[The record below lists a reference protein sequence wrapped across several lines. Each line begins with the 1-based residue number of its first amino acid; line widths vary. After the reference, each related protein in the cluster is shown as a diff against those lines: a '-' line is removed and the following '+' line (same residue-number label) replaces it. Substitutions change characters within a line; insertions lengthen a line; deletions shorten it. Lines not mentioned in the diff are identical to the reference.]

1 MTEQVK
7 DPFSFLETID
17 EKRKPYAEEV
27 IAKSRKL
34 GIDPRLSLA
43 LTYRE
48 SKFDPNAVGEDGE
61 IGLMQVLP
69 STGKMMGYSLKDLQN
84 PSKNIDAGL
93 QYLNQNLIKFTDPK
107 TKLPDPYLAV
117 AGYNAGSDHPYFSD
131 PTKPLPQR
139 TVNYVRDIQ
148 NLGGF
153 VTTPLEDTSAGTDS
167 GSGSPPPPTPASE
180 EDLRK
185 QKAAMIGGLGGFA
198 AGATQTMFGSGG
210 QGPATTNANTPGG
223 RYAAK
228 TGYGIGEGSTKEVID
243 RYKKFAPQPLGDQMF
258 ADPKKSSMGAGP
270 RNLPVVPGTT
280 AALSINRQVPTPP
293 PTPMLQ
299 NIRQG
304 AQTVGNV
311 MGKIPVVPAT
321 LGGASTGYQGQE
333 AFNRYQ
339 KGDMT
344 GATIAGVGALGGL
357 ASMVPHPATRA
368 LGATASAVSP
378 AALAVLDKM
387 RTMNQP
393 PQNPASPQEL
403 QNAQNPAF
411 RYPKPMSQAPF
422 QPKLPPLGTVPPSTI
437 IGN

>member
-27 IAKSRKL
+27 IAKSKKL

-131 PTKPLPQR
+131 PTKPLPQS

-167 GSGSPPPPTPASE
+167 GAGSDAGTTTTPASE

-198 AGATQTMFGSGG
+198 AGATQTMFGGSTPQSGV
-210 QGPATTNANTPGG
+210 TTNATTPGG

-228 TGYGIGEGSTKEVID
+228 TGYGLGEGSTREAIE
-243 RYKKFAPQPLGDQMF
+243 RYKKYAPQPLGEQMF
-258 ADPKKSSMGAGP
+258 AGDPKKSSMGAGP
-270 RNLPVVPGTT
+270 RNLPTVPGTV
-280 AALSINRQVPTPP
+280 APLSINRQVPTPP

-299 NIRQG
+299 NVRQG
-304 AQTVGNV
+304 AQAMGNV

-321 LGGASTGYQGQE
+321 LGGASAGYQGQE

-344 GATIAGVGALGGL
+344 GATVAGVGALGGL

-387 RTMNQP
+387 RTMNQQP
-393 PQNPASPQEL
+393 KVPASPQEL
-403 QNAQNPAF
+403 QGAQNPAF
-411 RYPKPMSQAPF
+411 MYPRP
-422 QPKLPPLGTVPPSTI
+422 
-437 IGN
+437 

>member
-1 MTEQVK
+1 MAEPQK
-7 DPFSFLETID
+7 PMAFLDTLDETQRKFAD
-17 EKRKPYAEEV
+17 EIIE
-27 IAKSRKL
+27 KSKIK
-34 GIDPRLSLA
+34 GMDPRLSLA
-43 LTYRE
+43 LVYRE
-48 SKFDPNAVGEDGE
+48 SKFDPNAVGEVGE
-61 IGLMQVLP
+61 IGLMQVRP
-69 STGKMMGYSLKDLQN
+69 STGKLMGFSEKDLKN

-93 QYLNQNLIKFTDPK
+93 QYLNQNLIKFNDPV
-107 TKLPDPYLAV
+107 LAV
-117 AGYNAGSDHPYFSD
+117 AGYNAGPDHPYFSD
-131 PTKPLPQR
+131 PKIPLPES
-139 TVNYVRDIQ
+139 TVNYVRDIKD
-148 NLGGF
+148 LGGF
-153 VTTPLEDTSAGTDS
+153 TVSPKEDT
-167 GSGSPPPPTPASE
+167 SPPPPPPPEPASE
-180 EDLRK
+180 DDLRK
-185 QKAAMIGGLGGFA
+185 QKAAMIGALGGFG
-198 AGATQTMFGSGG
+198 AGAVQTMFGGGG
-210 QGPATTNANTPGG
+210 QGPVTNANTPGG

-293 PTPMLQ
+293 PTPTLQ

-321 LGGASTGYQGQE
+321 LGGASAGYQGQD

-387 RTMNQP
+387 RTMNQQP
-393 PQNPASPQEL
+393 KVPASPQEL
-403 QNAQNPAF
+403 QGAQNPAF
-411 RYPKPMSQAPF
+411 MYPRP
-422 QPKLPPLGTVPPSTI
+422 
-437 IGN
+437 

>member
-1 MTEQVK
+1 MAEPQK
-7 DPFSFLETID
+7 PMAFLDTLDETQRKFAD
-17 EKRKPYAEEV
+17 EIIE
-27 IAKSRKL
+27 KSKIK
-34 GIDPRLSLA
+34 GMDPRLGLA
-43 LTYRE
+43 LVYRE
-48 SKFDPNAVGEDGE
+48 SKFDPNAVGGVGE
-61 IGLMQVLP
+61 IGLMQVKP
-69 STGKMMGYSLKDLQN
+69 STGKLMGFSEKDLRN

-93 QYLNQNLIKFTDPK
+93 QYLNQNLIKFNDPV
-107 TKLPDPYLAV
+107 LAV
-117 AGYNAGSDHPYFSD
+117 AGYNAGPDHPYFSD
-131 PTKPLPQR
+131 PKIPLPES
-139 TVNYVRDIQ
+139 TVNYVRDIKD
-148 NLGGF
+148 LGGF
-153 VTTPLEDTSAGTDS
+153 TESPKEDT
-167 GSGSPPPPTPASE
+167 SPPPPPPPEPASE

-185 QKAAMIGGLGGFA
+185 QKAAMIGGLGGFG
-198 AGATQTMFGSGG
+198 AGAVQTMFGGATPQGG
-210 QGPATTNANTPGG
+210 VTTNATTPGG
-223 RYAAK
+223 KYAAK
-228 TGYGIGEGSTKEVID
+228 TGYGLGEGSTREAIE
-243 RYKKFAPQPLGDQMF
+243 RYKKYAPQPLGEQMF
-258 ADPKKSSMGAGP
+258 AGDPKKSSMGAGP
-270 RNLPVVPGTT
+270 RNLPTVPGTV
-280 AALSINRQVPTPP
+280 APLSINRQVPTPP

-299 NIRQG
+299 NVRQG
-304 AQTVGNV
+304 AQAMGNV

-422 QPKLPPLGTVPPSTI
+422 QPRLPPLGTVPPSTI

>member
-1 MTEQVK
+1 M
-7 DPFSFLETID
+7 
-17 EKRKPYAEEV
+17 
-27 IAKSRKL
+27 
-34 GIDPRLSLA
+34 
-43 LTYRE
+43 
-48 SKFDPNAVGEDGE
+48 
-61 IGLMQVLP
+61 IG
-69 STGKMMGYSLKDLQN
+69 
-84 PSKNIDAGL
+84 A
-93 QYLNQNLIKFTDPK
+93 
-107 TKLPDPYLAV
+107 
-117 AGYNAGSDHPYFSD
+117 
-131 PTKPLPQR
+131 
-139 TVNYVRDIQ
+139 
-148 NLGGF
+148 LGGF
-153 VTTPLEDTSAGTDS
+153 G
-167 GSGSPPPPTPASE
+167 
-180 EDLRK
+180 
-185 QKAAMIGGLGGFA
+185 
-198 AGATQTMFGSGG
+198 AGAVQTMFGSGG

-321 LGGASTGYQGQE
+321 LGGASTGYQSQE

-387 RTMNQP
+387 RTMNQQP
-393 PQNPASPQEL
+393 KVPASPQEL
-403 QNAQNPAF
+403 QGAKNPAF
-411 RYPKPMSQAPF
+411 MYPRP
-422 QPKLPPLGTVPPSTI
+422 
-437 IGN
+437 

>member
-1 MTEQVK
+1 MAEPQK
-7 DPFSFLETID
+7 PMAFLDTLDETQRKFAD
-17 EKRKPYAEEV
+17 EIIE
-27 IAKSRKL
+27 KSKIK
-34 GIDPRLSLA
+34 GMDPRLSLA
-43 LTYRE
+43 LVYRE
-48 SKFDPNAVGEDGE
+48 SKFDPYAVGGVGE
-61 IGLMQVLP
+61 IGLMQVKP
-69 STGKMMGYSLKDLQN
+69 STGKLMGFSEKDLKN

-93 QYLNQNLIKFTDPK
+93 QYLNQNLIKFNDPV
-107 TKLPDPYLAV
+107 LAV
-117 AGYNAGSDHPYFSD
+117 AGYNAGPDHPYFSD
-131 PTKPLPQR
+131 PKIPLPES
-139 TVNYVRDIQ
+139 TVNYVRDIKD
-148 NLGGF
+148 LGGF
-153 VTTPLEDTSAGTDS
+153 TVSPKEDT
-167 GSGSPPPPTPASE
+167 PPPPPPPPEPASE
-180 EDLRK
+180 DDLRK
-185 QKAAMIGGLGGFA
+185 QKAAMIGALGGFG
-198 AGATQTMFGSGG
+198 AGAVQTMFGSGG

-321 LGGASTGYQGQE
+321 LGGASTGYQSQE

-387 RTMNQP
+387 RTMNQQP
-393 PQNPASPQEL
+393 KVPASPQEL
-403 QNAQNPAF
+403 QGAKNPAF
-411 RYPKPMSQAPF
+411 MYPRP
-422 QPKLPPLGTVPPSTI
+422 
-437 IGN
+437 

>member
-1 MTEQVK
+1 MAEPQK
-7 DPFSFLETID
+7 PMAFLDTLDETQKKFAD
-17 EKRKPYAEEV
+17 EIIE
-27 IAKSRKL
+27 KSKQK
-34 GIDPRLSLA
+34 GMDPRLGLA
-43 LTYRE
+43 LVYRE
-48 SKFDPNAVGEDGE
+48 SKFDPYAVGGVGE
-61 IGLMQVLP
+61 IGLWQVKP
-69 STGKMMGYSLKDLQN
+69 STGKLMGYSEKDLKN

-93 QYLNQNLIKFTDPK
+93 QYLNQNLIKFNDPV
-107 TKLPDPYLAV
+107 LAV
-117 AGYNAGSDHPYFSD
+117 AGYNAGPDHPYFSD
-131 PTKPLPQR
+131 PKIPLPES
-139 TVNYVRDIQ
+139 TVNYVRDIKD
-148 NLGGF
+148 LGGF
-153 VTTPLEDTSAGTDS
+153 TESPKEDT
-167 GSGSPPPPTPASE
+167 SPPPPPPPEPASE

-185 QKAAMIGGLGGFA
+185 QKAAMIGGLGGFG
-198 AGATQTMFGSGG
+198 AGAVQTMFGGGG

-228 TGYGIGEGSTKEVID
+228 TGYGLGEGSTKEVID

-299 NIRQG
+299 NVRQG
-304 AQTVGNV
+304 AQAMGNI
-311 MGKIPVVPAT
+311 MGKIPVVPGA

>member
-1 MTEQVK
+1 MAEPQK
-7 DPFSFLETID
+7 PMAFLDTLDETQRVFAD
-17 EKRKPYAEEV
+17 EIIE
-27 IAKSRKL
+27 KSKIK
-34 GIDPRLSLA
+34 GMDPRLGLA
-43 LTYRE
+43 LVYRE
-48 SKFDPNAVGEDGE
+48 SKFDPNVVGGVGE
-61 IGLMQVLP
+61 IGLGQVRP
-69 STGKMMGYSLKDLQN
+69 STGKLMGYSEKDLKN
-84 PSKNIDAGL
+84 PSKNIDATL
-93 QYLNQNLIKFTDPK
+93 QYLNQNLIKFN
-107 TKLPDPYLAV
+107 DPYLAV
-117 AGYNAGSDHPYFSD
+117 AGYNAGPDHPYFSD
-131 PTKPLPQR
+131 PKIPLPES
-139 TVNYVRDIQ
+139 TVNYVRDIKD
-148 NLGGF
+148 LGGF
-153 VTTPLEDTSAGTDS
+153 TETPKEDT
-167 GSGSPPPPTPASE
+167 SPPPPPPPSVEPASE
-180 EDLRK
+180 DDLRK
-185 QKAAMIGGLGGFA
+185 QKAAMIGGLGGFG
-198 AGATQTMFGSGG
+198 AGAVQTMFGGATPQGG
-210 QGPATTNANTPGG
+210 VTTNATTPGG
-223 RYAAK
+223 KYAAK
-228 TGYGIGEGSTKEVID
+228 TGYGLGEGSTKEAIE
-243 RYKKFAPQPLGDQMF
+243 RYKKYAPQPLGEQMF
-258 ADPKKSSMGAGP
+258 AGDPKKSSMGAGP
-270 RNLPVVPGTT
+270 RNLPTVPGTV
-280 AALSINRQVPTPP
+280 APLSINRQVPTPP

-299 NIRQG
+299 NVRQG
-304 AQTVGNV
+304 AQAMGNV

-422 QPKLPPLGTVPPSTI
+422 QPRLPPLGTVPPSTI

>member
-17 EKRKPYAEEV
+17 EKRKPYAEEL

-48 SKFDPNAVGEDGE
+48 SKFDPNAVGGDGE

-107 TKLPDPYLAV
+107 TKLPDLYLAV
-117 AGYNAGSDHPYFSD
+117 AGYNAGSDHPFFSD
-131 PTKPLPQR
+131 PTKPLPQS

-167 GSGSPPPPTPASE
+167 GADSSPPPPVPASE
-180 EDLRK
+180 DDLRK
-185 QKAAMIGGLGGFA
+185 QKASMLGALGGFGV
-198 AGATQTMFGSGG
+198 GATQTMGAGTP
-210 QGPATTNANTPGG
+210 QAATTNANTPGG

-243 RYKKFAPQPLGDQMF
+243 RYKKFAPRDLGEQMF
-258 ADPKKSSMGAGP
+258 AGDPKKSSMGAGP
-270 RNLPVVPGTT
+270 RSLQVVPGTV
-280 AALSINRQVPTPP
+280 APLSINAQVPKAPLTP
-293 PTPMLQ
+293 TLQ

-311 MGKIPVVPAT
+311 MGKIPVVPGAV
-321 LGGASTGYQGQE
+321 GGYLAGGQGQE
-333 AFNRYQ
+333 AYNRYQ

-344 GATIAGVGALGGL
+344 GATIAGMGALGGL

-387 RTMNQP
+387 RTMNQQP
-393 PQNPASPQEL
+393 KVPASPQEL
-403 QNAQNPAF
+403 QGAQNPAF
-411 RYPKPMSQAPF
+411 MYPRP
-422 QPKLPPLGTVPPSTI
+422 
-437 IGN
+437 